1 MLLSLA
7 MLVLSVGCKQN
18 KDEETEE
25 DKTEQGDLYTLG
37 SIQKK
42 DTCFWRNITHRD
54 LMEHRVKLDSEC
66 SH

>member
-25 DKTEQGDLYTLG
+25 DKTEQGDLYALG

-42 DTCFWRNITHRD
+42 DTFLSRNIIRRD
-54 LMEHRVKLDSEC
+54 MTVLRENLHFG
-66 SH
+66 